1 MIIACGFLLV
11 ALEDRKY
18 NESLDTHCYR
28 LCVLQLMTSSASG
41 LQEKR

>member
-18 NESLDTHCYR
+18 NGPLDAHCYS
-28 LCVLQLMTSSASG
+28 LCVLQLMTSSTSG